1 MKQNFNTL
9 HPDIPNYFDCGNDY
23 NFDYDCSDYE
33 NYCEIGSWNDYC
45 NYNYDSIVASDHDS
59 DCLVDTHFEI
69 DCYYDCNVIHDLG
82 HCDCYCDCN
91 SRAHVINQNSRSLKL
106 IRMEASQMVASW
118 LQHLVSISALRSGEQ
133 EKQ

>member
-9 HPDIPNYFDCGNDY
+9 HPDIPNYFDCGNVY
-23 NFDYDCSDYE
+23 NFDYDCSYYE

-91 SRAHVINQNSRSLKL
+91 
-106 IRMEASQMVASW
+106 
-118 LQHLVSISALRSGEQ
+118 
-133 EKQ
+133 